1 MALGA
6 NRIVMTK
13 QATLGP
19 IDPSLTSPLNPVV
32 TINGQTNISPVSVED
47 IKAYLSLAKDEL
59 GIQKPEDAI
68 NILLKLS
75 EKSASPCVRKRL
87 SGTNSN
93 SDARQKASD
102 TPGI

>member
-1 MALGA
+1 
-6 NRIVMTK
+6 MTK

-75 EKSASPCVRKRL
+75 EKVHPCVRKRL